1 MPLAESPT
9 PVPTGVLTQDL
20 IHILLIGGD
29 RDYALDMN
37 TDTLIVAVINRQ
49 TKQVSLL
56 SIPRDLWVY
65 IPTYGWNR
73 INTAHRIGAR
83 TKYPEGGGP
92 GLLIRTIEESLGVP
106 VDHWVRL
113 GYEGFARAVDE
124 LGGVDMI
131 VPCRTNLQFMASTPV
146 TETEIILE
154 PGLHHL
160 DGAAALRYV
169 RTRRGDSD
177 FERAHRQHQFLKAV
191 WHQFKSPDTILK
203 IPALW
208 SALKGAVATDL
219 KLGDVLA
226 LAPLALDLKPQNI
239 RSRYIGRDQVIN
251 WRTPEGWSVLIPDPE
266 KVQQVVAS
274 LYAPPAAEEA
284 QAAREAVR
292 IQVQNGTARPQLAAI
307 AADQLSWYGLSIE
320 DGGPADRADYQR
332 TQILV
337 FNDKPQEVELLARLL
352 RVKPANVIRR
362 PDAGQPADIRIIL
375 GSDYNPCQ

>member
-1 MPLAESPT
+1 
-9 PVPTGVLTQDL
+9 VPTIALTQDL

-37 TDTLIVAVINRQ
+37 TDTLIVAVVDRK
-49 TKQVSLL
+49 TKQVSML

-83 TKYPEGGGP
+83 NKYPEGGGP
-92 GLLIRTIEESLGVP
+92 GLLVRTIEENLGIP
-106 VDHWVRL
+106 IDHWVRV

-131 VPCRTNLQFMASTPV
+131 VPCRVNLRYLPSTPGN
-146 TETEIILE
+146 EEEMILE
-154 PGLHHL
+154 AGVHHF
-160 DGAAALRYV
+160 DGATALRYV

-177 FERAHRQHQFLKAV
+177 FERAHRQQQFLKAV
-191 WHQFKSPDTILK
+191 WRQFKSPDTILK

-219 KLGDVLA
+219 KLGEVLA
-226 LAPLALDLKPQNI
+226 LAPIALDLKPQNI
-239 RSRYIGRDQVIN
+239 RSRYIGRDQVTN
-251 WRTPEGWSVLIPDPE
+251 WRTPEGWSVLIADPE
-266 KVQQVVAS
+266 KVKQVVAS
-274 LYAPPAAEEA
+274 LYAPPAATED
-284 QAAREAVR
+284 QAATEAVR
-292 IQVQNGTARPQLAAI
+292 IQVQNGTHRPQLAAI
-307 AADQLSWYGLSIE
+307 AADQLHWYGLSVE
-320 DGGPADRADYQR
+320 DGGPADRPDYPK

-337 FNDKPQEVELLARLL
+337 FNDQPKEIELLARVLK
-352 RVKPANVIRR
+352 VKAANVIRQ
-362 PDAGQPADIRIIL
+362 PNSGQPVDIRIIL